1 MNLDSKGFFTR
12 VTGLGLLALSLLLAA
27 CSPRVYTEQDQ
38 DAKLAG
44 YHRFAWLTPPPAAVR
59 DPILDSQILEARVH
73 KAVSADLKSRGY
85 EEVAP
90 DANPDFL
97 VTYHTSAKQTLQST
111 GPSFSFGF
119 IDAFPRGFGAVAF
132 PIGPDVQSRDEG
144 TLMLDVLDSQSK
156 RLVWRGWTTE
166 LLNQDNYSDK
176 SVQDAVK
183 DIFDKFPAQH

>member
-1 MNLDSKGFFTR
+1 MNIDSKGLFHRPLTY
-12 VTGLGLLALSLLLAA
+12 LLLAA
-27 CSPRVYTEQDQ
+27 ALLAGCSPRVHTEQDQ

-44 YHRFAWLTPPPAAVR
+44 YHRFAWLTPPAGPVR
-59 DPILDSQILEARVH
+59 DPILDSQILESRVH
-73 KAVSADLKSRGY
+73 KAVTGDLKDRGY

-97 VTYHTSAKQTLQST
+97 VTYHTSAKQTLESS

-119 IDAFPRGFGAVAF
+119 MDAFPRGFGAVGF
-132 PIGPDVQSRDEG
+132 GPDVRTQDQG

-183 DIFDKFPAQH
+183 DIFDKFPAKP

>member
-1 MNLDSKGFFTR
+1 MNLDSKGFFR
-12 VTGLGLLALSLLLAA
+12 HPLSLILLGAALLAGCA
-27 CSPRVYTEQDQ
+27 PRIYTEQDQ
-38 DAKLAG
+38 NAKLGG
-44 YHRFAWLTPPPAAVR
+44 YHRFAWLTPPSGPVR
-59 DPILDSQILEARVH
+59 DPILDSQILESRVH
-73 KAVSADLKSRGY
+73 HAVSDDLKARGY

-90 DANPDFL
+90 DTNPDFL
-97 VTYHTSAKQTLQST
+97 VTYHTSSKQTLEST

-119 IDAFPRGFGAVAF
+119 MDTFPRGFGAVGF
-132 PIGPDVQSRDEG
+132 GPDVHSQDQG

-183 DIFDKFPAQH
+183 NIFDKFPAKP

>member
-1 MNLDSKGFFTR
+1 MNIDSKGLFRYPLTY
-12 VTGLGLLALSLLLAA
+12 LLLAA
-27 CSPRVYTEQDQ
+27 ALLVGCSPRVYTEQDQ
-38 DAKLAG
+38 DAKLQG
-44 YHRFAWLTPPPAAVR
+44 YHRFAWLTPPPVPVR
-59 DPILDSQILEARVH
+59 DPILDSQILESRVH
-73 KAVSADLKSRGY
+73 HAVSSDLKARGY

-119 IDAFPRGFGAVAF
+119 IDAFPGGFGTVGF
-132 PIGPDVQSRDEG
+132 PVGPEVQSRDEG
-144 TLMLDVLDSQSK
+144 TLMLDVLDAQSK

-183 DIFDKFPAQH
+183 DIFDKLPVQH